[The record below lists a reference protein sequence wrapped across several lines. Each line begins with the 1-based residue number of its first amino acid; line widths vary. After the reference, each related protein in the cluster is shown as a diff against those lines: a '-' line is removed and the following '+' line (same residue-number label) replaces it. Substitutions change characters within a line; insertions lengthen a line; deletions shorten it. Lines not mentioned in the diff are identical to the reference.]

1 MSKECKL
8 IHGVSGST
16 SFLITSLQPCM
27 QVDIRTGRTII
38 SSLSLLCS
46 YQHQH
51 QHQAS
56 SLCFLFFTSA
66 WWICAL
72 VLLRDWHGVRQ
83 DSWKE
88 YSVLVWCGV
97 VWCDVSDLTSDKEC
111 KRCQLSYHWH
121 HQVSWD
127 YSKYFISK
135 YLTVLETGESD
146 CHSES
151 AWFLTMFWHL
161 CGVVRNQRKQVLIY
175 GPTTLSSDKCEQ
187 KYSFRSPV
195 PTLA

>member
-1 MSKECKL
+1 ML
-8 IHGVSGST
+8 LPTPAPAPGFI
-16 SFLITSLQPCM
+16 SLFF
-27 QVDIRTGRTII
+27 VFHI
-38 SSLSLLCS
+38 SVVNLCS
-46 YQHQH
+46 GII
-51 QHQAS
+51 
-56 SLCFLFFTSA
+56 A
-66 WWICAL
+66 WLTWCAPRQL
-72 VLLRDWHGVRQ
+72 KGVQ
-83 DSWKE
+83 C
-88 YSVLVWCGV
+88 LGV